1 MIPGDK
7 GTGTVVPGTA
17 AVPGTTVPVPLSGG
31 FPVSRETA
39 RRVLTIESEAVAAL
53 ASRLDGSFDQA
64 VELLIGCKGRV
75 VVAGMGKSGIV
86 CQKIA
91 ATLSSTGT
99 PAYFLHPAEALH
111 GDIGLL
117 VSGDVVLVVSNSGET
132 EELVRCLELM
142 RRVGVPIVALTGKP
156 GSTLARYADVHVD
169 VSVAREACALDLAPT
184 ASTTAALAMG
194 DALAVA
200 CYERR
205 GFTATDFARTHP
217 GGRLARKMTVVSE
230 LMRKGEA
237 VPSVYV
243 SATMEEA
250 VHEMSAKG
258 LGMTCVVDGEGRLA
272 GILTDGDLRRRM
284 LASDRPL
291 EGKVASAMTAAPVT
305 IAPEALAGEALRI
318 LEDRK
323 ITSLA
328 VADAGRKLVGVLQIH
343 DLWRTQLF

>member
-1 MIPGDK
+1 
-7 GTGTVVPGTA
+7 
-17 AVPGTTVPVPLSGG
+17 
-31 FPVSRETA
+31 VSRETA
-39 RRVLTIESEAVAAL
+39 RRVLTIEAEAVASL
-53 ASRLDGSFDQA
+53 AARLDPSFDRA
-64 VELLIGCKGRV
+64 VDILVGCKGRV
-75 VVAGMGKSGIV
+75 VVAGMGKSGII

-117 VSGDVVLVVSNSGET
+117 VPGDVVLIVSNSGET

-142 RRVGVPIVALTGKP
+142 RRVGVPIVAFTGRP

-200 CYERR
+200 CYERH
-205 GFTATDFARTHP
+205 GFTAKDFAHRHP
-217 GGRLARKMTVVSE
+217 GGPLGRKVTEVRE
-230 LMRKGEA
+230 LMRQGDA
-237 VPSVYV
+237 VPRVLASD
-243 SATMEEA
+243 SMATA
-250 VHEMSAKG
+250 VNEMSAKG
-258 LGMTCVVDGEGRLA
+258 LGMTCVVDAESRLV
-272 GILTDGDLRRRM
+272 GILTDGDLRR
-284 LASDRPL
+284 LLLHNERPL
-291 EGKVASAMTAAPVT
+291 TGPVADAMTKSPVT
-305 IAPEALAGEALRI
+305 IAPEALAGDALRL

-323 ITSLA
+323 ITALA
-328 VADAGRKLVGVLQIH
+328 VAGADRRLVGVLQIH

>member
-1 MIPGDK
+1 M
-7 GTGTVVPGTA
+7 
-17 AVPGTTVPVPLSGG
+17 SE
-31 FPVSRETA
+31 ETA
-39 RRVLTIESEAVAAL
+39 RRVLTIEAEAVASL
-53 ASRLDGSFDQA
+53 AARLDPNFDRA
-64 VELLIGCKGRV
+64 VDVLLGCKGRV
-75 VVAGMGKSGIV
+75 VVAGMGKSGII

-117 VSGDVVLVVSNSGET
+117 VAGDVVLIVSNSGET

-142 RRVGVPIVALTGKP
+142 RRVGVPIVAFTGHP
-156 GSTLARYADVHVD
+156 ESTLARHADVNVD

-205 GFTATDFARTHP
+205 GFTAKDFAHRHP
-217 GGRLARKMTVVSE
+217 GGRLGRKVTEVRE
-230 LMRKGEA
+230 LMRQGDA
-237 VPSVYV
+237 VPRVLASV
-243 SATMEEA
+243 SMADA

-258 LGMTCVVDGEGRLA
+258 LGMTCVVDADNRLV
-272 GILTDGDLRRRM
+272 GILTDGDLRR
-284 LASDRPL
+284 LLLLSERPL
-291 EGKVASAMTAAPVT
+291 FGPVEGAMTKNPVT
-305 IAPEALAGEALRI
+305 IAPEALAGEALRL

-323 ITSLA
+323 ITALA
-328 VADAGRKLVGVLQIH
+328 VADASRRLVGVLQIH

>member
-1 MIPGDK
+1 MIR
-7 GTGTVVPGTA
+7 
-17 AVPGTTVPVPLSGG
+17 AVLPEVLS
-31 FPVSRETA
+31 VSRESA

-53 ASRLDGSFDQA
+53 ASRLDARFDQA
-64 VELLIGCKGRV
+64 VDLLVSCQGRV

-117 VSGDVVLVVSNSGET
+117 VPGDVVLVVSNSGET
-132 EELVRCLELM
+132 EELVRCLELV
-142 RRVGVPIVALTGKP
+142 RRLGVPIIAFTGRP
-156 GSTLARYADVHVD
+156 GSTLARYADVDVD

-194 DALAVA
+194 DALAIA

-205 GFTATDFARTHP
+205 GFTAKDFARVHP
-217 GGRLARKMTVVSE
+217 GGLLGRKIAEVRE
-230 LMRKGEA
+230 LMRQGDAVPRVLPTASIAEA
-237 VPSVYV
+237 VQ
-243 SATMEEA
+243 
-250 VHEMSAKG
+250 EMSSKG
-258 LGMTCVVDGEGRLA
+258 LGMTCVVDEAGRIA
-272 GILTDGDLRRRM
+272 GILTDGDLRR
-284 LASDRPL
+284 LLLKSDRPL
-291 EGKVASAMTAAPVT
+291 AGTVASVMTKDPVT
-305 IAPEALAGEALRI
+305 IPQTALAGEALRI
-318 LEDRK
+318 LENKR

-328 VADAGRKLVGVLQIH
+328 VADEGRLVGVLQIH

>member
-1 MIPGDK
+1 
-7 GTGTVVPGTA
+7 
-17 AVPGTTVPVPLSGG
+17 L
-31 FPVSRETA
+31 SREIA
-39 RRVLTIESEAVAAL
+39 RRVLTIEAEAVAAL
-53 ASRLDGSFDQA
+53 AARLDPSFDRA
-64 VELLIGCKGRV
+64 VDLLVGCKGRV

-132 EELVRCLELM
+132 EELVRCLELI
-142 RRVGVPIVALTGKP
+142 RRIGVPIVALTGRLD
-156 GSTLARYADVHVD
+156 STLARYADVHVD

-184 ASTTAALAMG
+184 ASTTASLAMG

-217 GGRLARKMTVVSE
+217 GGRLGRKIVEVRE
-230 LMRKGEA
+230 LMRQGDA
-237 VPSVYV
+237 VPRVLPTASM
-243 SATMEEA
+243 ADA
-250 VHEMSAKG
+250 VQEMSAKG
-258 LGMTCVVDGEGRLA
+258 LGMTCVVDAASRLV

-284 LASDRPL
+284 LTTDRPL
-291 EGKVASAMTAAPVT
+291 AGPVSQAMTTRPVT

-328 VADAGRKLVGVLQIH
+328 VADAGLRLVGVLQIH

>member
-1 MIPGDK
+1 
-7 GTGTVVPGTA
+7 
-17 AVPGTTVPVPLSGG
+17 L
-31 FPVSRETA
+31 SREIA

-53 ASRLDGSFDQA
+53 AARLDESFDRA
-64 VELLIGCKGRV
+64 VELLVGCKGRV

-117 VSGDVVLVVSNSGET
+117 VTGDVVLVVSNSGET
-132 EELVRCLELM
+132 EELVRCLELI
-142 RRVGVPIVALTGKP
+142 RRLGVPIVSLTGRP
-156 GSTLARYADVHVD
+156 DSTLARHADVNLD

-184 ASTTAALAMG
+184 ASTTASLAMG

-205 GFTATDFARTHP
+205 GFTVTDFARTHP
-217 GGRLARKMTVVSE
+217 GGRLGRKITEVRE
-230 LMRKGEA
+230 LMRQGDA
-237 VPSVYV
+237 VPRVLPTASM
-243 SATMEEA
+243 ADA
-250 VHEMSAKG
+250 VQEMSAKG
-258 LGMTCVVDGEGRLA
+258 LGMTCIVDASSRLV

-284 LASDRPL
+284 LRSDRPL
-291 EGKVASAMTAAPVT
+291 DGPVSAAMTTAPVT

-328 VADAGRKLVGVLQIH
+328 VADAERRLVGVLQIH

>member
-1 MIPGDK
+1 MS
-7 GTGTVVPGTA
+7 
-17 AVPGTTVPVPLSGG
+17 L
-31 FPVSRETA
+31 ETA

-53 ASRLDGSFDQA
+53 AARVDGSFDRA
-64 VELLIGCKGRV
+64 VDLLVACRGRV
-75 VVAGMGKSGIV
+75 VVTGMGKSGIV

-117 VSGDVVLVVSNSGET
+117 VAGDVVLVVSHSGET
-132 EELVRCLELM
+132 EELVRCLELI
-142 RRVGVPIVALTGKP
+142 RRLGVPIVSLTGRP
-156 GSTLARYADVHVD
+156 GSTLASHADVHID
-169 VSVAREACALDLAPT
+169 VSVAREACPLDLAPT

-205 GFTATDFARTHP
+205 GFTATDFARVHP
-217 GGRLARKMTVVSE
+217 AGRLGRRVLPVRE
-230 LMRKGEA
+230 LMRRGDDVPRVLVDATLSDA
-237 VPSVYV
+237 VR
-243 SATMEEA
+243 
-250 VHEMSAKG
+250 EMSAKK
-258 LGMTCVVDGEGRLA
+258 LGMTCVVSPDGRLA
-272 GILTDGDLRRRM
+272 GILTDGDLRRR
-284 LASDRPL
+284 LLRTERPIDGTAA
-291 EGKVASAMTAAPVT
+291 EAMTRSPVT
-305 IAPEALAGEALRI
+305 IGPDRLAGDALRL

-328 VADAGRKLVGVLQIH
+328 VVDEGGLLLGVLQIH

>member
-1 MIPGDK
+1 
-7 GTGTVVPGTA
+7 
-17 AVPGTTVPVPLSGG
+17 L
-31 FPVSRETA
+31 SREIA
-39 RRVLTIESEAVAAL
+39 RRVLTIEAEAVAAL
-53 ASRLDGSFDQA
+53 AARVDSGFDRA
-64 VELLIGCKGRV
+64 VDLVVGCKGRV

-117 VSGDVVLVVSNSGET
+117 VPGDVVLIVSNSGET
-132 EELVRCLELM
+132 EELVRCLELV
-142 RRVGVPIVALTGKP
+142 RRIGVPIVALTGRP
-156 GSTLARYADVHVD
+156 DSTLARHADAHID
-169 VSVAREACALDLAPT
+169 VAVAREACALDLAPT
-184 ASTTAALAMG
+184 ASTTASLAMG

-205 GFTATDFARTHP
+205 GFTKTDFARRHP
-217 GGRLARKMTVVSE
+217 GGRLGRKIMEVRE
-230 LMRKGEA
+230 LMRQGDA
-237 VPSVYV
+237 VPRVLPT
-243 SATMEEA
+243 APMADA
-250 VHEMSAKG
+250 VKEMSAKG
-258 LGMTCVVDGEGRLA
+258 LGMTCVVDTDSRLI

-284 LASDRPL
+284 LRSDRPL
-291 EGKVASAMTAAPVT
+291 DGPVSSAMTTSPVT

-328 VADAGRKLVGVLQIH
+328 VADAGGRLVGVLQIH